1 MTQVEEL
8 FTIDLEGEEVKHDL
22 DQAEDN
28 RFEYEFDKI
37 GSETEKCTQK
47 TSDDDA
53 KTSIY
58 RSEIKSDGEI
68 NDDDEDYEDNQSIK
82 YQHQNDVQGDSDDWD
97 FDISKFE
104 LSNCKSIEKIK
115 NLQDSELES
124 IVSLELWNL
133 YKEMGPN
140 IWPSFLRYENPPK
153 HVKMLESRFYLNKS
167 GKSDQEVVFAHV
179 KDVSSPSNDE
189 DVSEKNCL
197 SHINEVLKGL
207 SENKGFYSRT
217 FDSEQN
223 ARDGLINLY
232 LITNGIK
239 KSTSSGRCQF
249 CGSSKCDRKAKNCKA
264 NRCFKCLLK
273 GHQIKDCDTKYGYFN
288 QQLLLP
294 TRMERENI
302 FTERNLIENLFSF
315 SKRKK
320 FDIQI
325 NNSKL
330 CICLNCNQ
338 TGHVNCGRQAPMFSK
353 GSKIKDMIS
362 STESKFLI
370 FPEDSNSIAQINRN
384 QYLKTNIIIPSNK
397 LFNISYL
404 LEFTKSSLNRT
415 NVKDK
420 VVEIEQESRPIFT
433 SRNNNF
439 NQINNRPYPQ
449 NQIQFHHPNQFNIHN
464 HNVLQQ
470 QIPNQAYSYHNHNLQ
485 YQHFQNNLQLH
496 AHLFQE
502 DPICRNPNQLLQGQ
516 QYNYDRLVSNQINA
530 GFASNQN
537 NAVYSRSAVQ
547 TNRTTGTSNAKRKV
561 FNCGSKFRGRRK

>member
-37 GSETEKCTQK
+37 GSEIEKCTQK

-68 NDDDEDYEDNQSIK
+68 NDDEDYEDNQSIK
-82 YQHQNDVQGDSDDWD
+82 YQHQNDFQGDSDDRD

-167 GKSDQEVVFAHV
+167 GKSDQEVVFANV
-179 KDVSSPSNDE
+179 KDVYSPSNDE
-189 DVSEKNCL
+189 DASEKNCL

-370 FPEDSNSIAQINRN
+370 FPEDSNSISQINRN

-404 LEFTKSSLNRT
+404 LEFTKSSLNQT
-415 NVKDK
+415 NIKDK

-439 NQINNRPYPQ
+439 SQINNRPYPQ

-496 AHLFQE
+496 AHLFQQ
-502 DPICRNPNQLLQGQ
+502 DPIYRNPNQLLQGQ

-537 NAVYSRSAVQ
+537 NTVYSRSAVQ
-547 TNRTTGTSNAKRKV
+547 TNRTTTTSNAKRKV
-561 FNCGSKFRGRRK
+561 FNCGSNFRGRRK

>member
-37 GSETEKCTQK
+37 GSEIEKCTQK

-68 NDDDEDYEDNQSIK
+68 NDDEDYEDNQSIK
-82 YQHQNDVQGDSDDWD
+82 YQHQNDFQGDSDDRD

-167 GKSDQEVVFAHV
+167 GKSDQEVVFANV
-179 KDVSSPSNDE
+179 KDVYSPSNDE
-189 DVSEKNCL
+189 DASEKNCL

-320 FDIQI
+320 FDVQI

-370 FPEDSNSIAQINRN
+370 FPEDSNSISQINRN

-404 LEFTKSSLNRT
+404 LEFTKSSLNQT
-415 NVKDK
+415 NIKDK

-496 AHLFQE
+496 AHLFQQ
-502 DPICRNPNQLLQGQ
+502 DPIYRNPNQLLQGQ

-537 NAVYSRSAVQ
+537 NTVYSRSAVQ
-547 TNRTTGTSNAKRKV
+547 TNRTTTTSNAKRKV
-561 FNCGSKFRGRRK
+561 FNCGSNFRGRRK

>member
-8 FTIDLEGEEVKHDL
+8 FTIDLEGEEVKHYL
-22 DQAEDN
+22 DQTEDN
-28 RFEYEFDKI
+28 RFECEFDKI
-37 GSETEKCTQK
+37 GSETEKCIQK

-82 YQHQNDVQGDSDDWD
+82 YQHQNDVQGDSDNWD

-133 YKEMGPN
+133 HKEMGPN

-167 GKSDQEVVFAHV
+167 GKSDQEVVFANV
-179 KDVSSPSNDE
+179 NDVSSPSNE
-189 DVSEKNCL
+189 DASEKNCL

-338 TGHVNCGRQAPMFSK
+338 TGHVNCGRHAPMFSK

-370 FPEDSNSIAQINRN
+370 FPEDYNSIAQINRN

-404 LEFTKSSLNRT
+404 LEFTKSSLNQT

-420 VVEIEQESRPIFT
+420 IVGIEQESRTIFT
-433 SRNNNF
+433 SRNINF

-516 QYNYDRLVSNQINA
+516 QYDYDRLVSNQINT

-537 NAVYSRSAVQ
+537 NAVYSRYAVQ

-561 FNCGSKFRGRRK
+561 FNCGSNFRGRRK

>member
-1 MTQVEEL
+1 
-8 FTIDLEGEEVKHDL
+8 
-22 DQAEDN
+22 
-28 RFEYEFDKI
+28 
-37 GSETEKCTQK
+37 
-47 TSDDDA
+47 
-53 KTSIY
+53 
-58 RSEIKSDGEI
+58 
-68 NDDDEDYEDNQSIK
+68 
-82 YQHQNDVQGDSDDWD
+82 
-97 FDISKFE
+97 
-104 LSNCKSIEKIK
+104 
-115 NLQDSELES
+115 
-124 IVSLELWNL
+124 
-133 YKEMGPN
+133 
-140 IWPSFLRYENPPK
+140 
-153 HVKMLESRFYLNKS
+153 
-167 GKSDQEVVFAHV
+167 
-179 KDVSSPSNDE
+179 
-189 DVSEKNCL
+189 
-197 SHINEVLKGL
+197 
-207 SENKGFYSRT
+207 
-217 FDSEQN
+217 
-223 ARDGLINLY
+223 
-232 LITNGIK
+232 
-239 KSTSSGRCQF
+239 
-249 CGSSKCDRKAKNCKA
+249 
-264 NRCFKCLLK
+264 
-273 GHQIKDCDTKYGYFN
+273 
-288 QQLLLP
+288 
-294 TRMERENI
+294 MERENI

-370 FPEDSNSIAQINRN
+370 FPEDSNSISQINRN

-404 LEFTKSSLNRT
+404 LEFTKSSLNQT
-415 NVKDK
+415 NIKDK

-439 NQINNRPYPQ
+439 SQINNRPYPQ

-496 AHLFQE
+496 AHLFQQ
-502 DPICRNPNQLLQGQ
+502 DPIYRNPNQLLQGQ

-537 NAVYSRSAVQ
+537 NTVYSRSAVQ
-547 TNRTTGTSNAKRKV
+547 TNRTTTTSNAKRKV
-561 FNCGSKFRGRRK
+561 FNCGSNFRGRRK

>member
-22 DQAEDN
+22 DQVDDN
-28 RFEYEFDKI
+28 RFEYSFDKI
-37 GSETEKCTQK
+37 GSETEKCAQK
-47 TSDDDA
+47 TIEDDA
-53 KTSIY
+53 KISIY
-58 RSEIKSDGEI
+58 RSEVKSDGEI
-68 NDDDEDYEDNQSIK
+68 NDDDEEDYEDNQSVK
-82 YQHQNDVQGDSDDWD
+82 YQRQNDVQGDSDDRD

-104 LSNCKSIEKIK
+104 LSNCKLIEKIK
-115 NLQDSELES
+115 NLQDNELES

-167 GKSDQEVVFAHV
+167 GKSDQEVVFADV
-179 KDVSSPSNDE
+179 KDFYSPSNNE
-189 DVSEKNCL
+189 DASEKNCL
-197 SHINEVLKGL
+197 SHINEVLKAL

-217 FDSEQN
+217 FDCEQN

-315 SKRKK
+315 SKKKK

-370 FPEDSNSIAQINRN
+370 FPEDSNSAGQINRN

-404 LEFTKSSLNRT
+404 LEFIKSSQNQT
-415 NVKDK
+415 NVQDK
-420 VVEIEQESRPIFT
+420 VVEIEQKSRPTFAP
-433 SRNNNF
+433 RNKNF
-439 NQINNRPYPQ
+439 GQINNRPYPL
-449 NQIQFHHPNQFNIHN
+449 NQVQFHHPNQFNIHN
-464 HNVLQQ
+464 HNVLQH
-470 QIPNQAYSYHNHNLQ
+470 QIPNQTYSYNLQ
-485 YQHFQNNLQLH
+485 YQHFQNNLQLNT
-496 AHLFQE
+496 HLFQQ
-502 DPICRNPNQLLQGQ
+502 DPICRDPNQLQGQ
-516 QYNYDRLVSNQINA
+516 QYNYDRPVSNQINT
-530 GFASNQN
+530 GFTSNQN

-561 FNCGSKFRGRRK
+561 FNSGSNFRGRRR

>member
-37 GSETEKCTQK
+37 GSEIEKCTQK

-68 NDDDEDYEDNQSIK
+68 NDDEDYEDNQSIK
-82 YQHQNDVQGDSDDWD
+82 YQHQNDFQGDSDDRD

-167 GKSDQEVVFAHV
+167 GKSDQEVVFANV
-179 KDVSSPSNDE
+179 KDVYSPSNDE
-189 DVSEKNCL
+189 DASEKNCL

-370 FPEDSNSIAQINRN
+370 FPEDSNSISQINRN

-404 LEFTKSSLNRT
+404 LEFTKSSLNQT
-415 NVKDK
+415 NIKDK

-439 NQINNRPYPQ
+439 SQINNRPYPQ

-464 HNVLQQ
+464 HNVLQR

-496 AHLFQE
+496 AHLFQQ
-502 DPICRNPNQLLQGQ
+502 DPIYRNPNQLLQGQ

-537 NAVYSRSAVQ
+537 NTVYSRSAVQ
-547 TNRTTGTSNAKRKV
+547 TNRTTTTSNAKRKV
-561 FNCGSKFRGRRK
+561 FNCGSNFRGRRK